1 MTGRRKLE
9 MRNTWLKEGKVVA
22 DEVTLKAFMVK

>member
-22 DEVTLKAFMVK
+22 DISLKAFMVE

>member
-9 MRNTWLKEGKVVA
+9 MRNTWLKESKVVA
-22 DEVTLKAFMVK
+22 DISLKAFMVE